1 MHRYALDP
9 LTVAP
14 PPIPPSQALVSP
26 GAPVVRSPFQPVP
39 VSHANGRE
47 ALKRTRSNTTPSP
60 APVPVQVPPNASPST
75 SIPVSPS
82 DSPPAALPSP
92 VSPSPI
98 GPRGPTI
105 LSLDEAVR
113 PEPLAP
119 PPPQSGRALKRAR
132 EAEARSLATL
142 LSVHGK
148 SNWVFSLRRSD
159 GTVLW
164 EGTEPSVCLVARR
177 DRLAEIDPATVEL
190 RLQSDVTIVNATH
203 ATVHAQRVGK
213 LCQSGGTLLVQN
225 QIGGS

>member
-14 PPIPPSQALVSP
+14 PPIPPQPLASP
-26 GAPVVRSPFQPVP
+26 NAPVVRSPFQPVP

-47 ALKRTRSNTTPSP
+47 ALKRSRSGATPSP
-60 APVPVQVPPNASPST
+60 APAPAPGASPPT
-75 SIPVSPS
+75 PAPVSPS
-82 DSPPAALPSP
+82 DSPPAAPPSP
-92 VSPSPI
+92 AH
-98 GPRGPTI
+98 GPTI
-105 LSLDEAVR
+105 VPLVESIQ

-148 SNWVFSLRRSD
+148 SDWIFSLRRSD

-190 RLQSDVTIVNATH
+190 RLQSDVAVVHSTN

-213 LCQSGGTLLVQN
+213 LCQSGGTLLVQH
-225 QIGGS
+225 QIGGP